1 MSVPTTPPSPLPP
14 LFIVF
19 DAATGGPDALAAS
32 ERVAALL
39 RVAAQPHVLHLV
51 RQAPELGALAVRAV
65 HEARTARGI
74 VVVAGGDAALNT
86 VAQAV
91 FNAGLPLAVL
101 PLGTCNHF
109 AREHGM
115 PDGLH
120 EAVAALL
127 AARPRAVPV
136 GMVNGRLFLV
146 SASVGL
152 YPRVLLAREA
162 APARF
167 GRHRLTA
174 MLPRL
179 FTLLRGGGRLTLQ
192 LRMTGEAE
200 GHTRVLHARTLFVGH
215 NALQWRMLGLP
226 PPAQAV
232 AEGTL
237 AATSLPPLGPLPM
250 LWLALRGAM
259 GRLDGA
265 GGAESFRFQSL
276 TVAPRRR
283 LRHWPVAVDGELH
296 HLPAPLRFEAAPR
309 PLHVW
314 LPPAPSAPPAP
325 PAA

>member
-1 MSVPTTPPSPLPP
+1 MSAPPLPP

-19 DAATGGPDALAAS
+19 NAASGSQDALAAS
-32 ERVAALL
+32 ARVAELL
-39 RVAAQPHVLHLV
+39 QAAGQPHVLHLV

-65 HEARTARGI
+65 HEARAAGGI
-74 VVVAGGDAALNT
+74 VVAAGGDGTVSA

-101 PLGTCNHF
+101 PRGTFNYF

-162 APARF
+162 AKARF

-174 MLPRL
+174 MLSGL
-179 FTLLRGGGRLTLQ
+179 VTLLRGGGRLTLQ
-192 LRMTGEAE
+192 LQMTGEAE

-226 PPAQAV
+226 QAQAV
-232 AEGTL
+232 AEGAL
-237 AATSLPPLGPLPM
+237 AAISLQPLGPLPM

-265 GGAESFRFQSL
+265 DGIESFSFQSL

-283 LRHWPVAVDGELH
+283 LRQWPVAVDGEVH

-309 PLHVW
+309 PLQVW
-314 LPPAPSAPPAP
+314 LPPAPSAPPAL
-325 PAA
+325 PAD